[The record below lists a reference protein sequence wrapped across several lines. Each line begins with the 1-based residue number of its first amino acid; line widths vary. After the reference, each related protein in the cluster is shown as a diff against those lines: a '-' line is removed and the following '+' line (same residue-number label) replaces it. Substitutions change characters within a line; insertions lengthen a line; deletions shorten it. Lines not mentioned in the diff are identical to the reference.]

1 MSSVNSRKDTTA
13 ADILNQLRQDLLRSK
28 AGKTARENIT
38 PAYIIPANDSIAL
51 TDSLD
56 EDPPSALGLV
66 FKCTN
71 DAGAGVTPTSQRGII
86 GASCITDGNWCQ
98 IANNTVD
105 GYGQNIHVPGI
116 IDTGQIH
123 A

>member
-38 PAYIIPANDSIAL
+38 PAYIIPANDSIAF

-56 EDPPSALGLV
+56 EDPPSALGLI

-86 GASCITDGNWCQ
+86 EASIITEPNGAQIGAETTDGYDAGVHQ
-98 IANNTVD
+98 
-105 GYGQNIHVPGI
+105 PGI
-116 IDTGQIH
+116 CDTSELM
-123 A
+123 

>member
-13 ADILNQLRQDLLRSK
+13 ADILNQLRQDLLRRK

-38 PAYIIPANDSIAL
+38 PAYIIPANDSIAF

-86 GASCITDGNWCQ
+86 EASIITEPNGAQ
-98 IANNTVD
+98 IGAETTD
-105 GYGQNIHVPGI
+105 GYGTGVHQPGI
-116 IDTGQIH
+116 CDTSELM
-123 A
+123 